1 MLLPI
6 YIHVYILRVMPSMTI
21 EMSPTEECCNILF
34 HQKGSM
40 VFNCTTWWFI
50 TNSATILVRKEL
62 KPEYR
67 VWSKIRFKHGLKD
80 ITFRTEHKLLFKLN
94 LLHLKSSKHALKY
107 LKWGHTCCDLT
118 IYTQRVFMLLLHLI
132 YKYTY
137 AILIPLNFS

>member
-1 MLLPI
+1 MLHI
-6 YIHVYILRVMPSMTI
+6 
-21 EMSPTEECCNILF
+21 
-34 HQKGSM
+34 
-40 VFNCTTWWFI
+40 
-50 TNSATILVRKEL
+50 NSVTILVRKKL

-94 LLHLKSSKHALKY
+94 LLHLKSSEHALKY

-118 IYTQRVFMLLLHLI
+118 VYTQRVFMLLLNLI

-137 AILIPLNFS
+137 VILVRFIIFLQWITFLIFVTKVIPILNYFLSLLALKLFIWSLNWKHVA